1 MRQYMDKATAAEEL
15 QVKSAFIS
23 RVFREIHEL
32 TGNGKRYGPYT
43 FRGSGK
49 SEQIRSAALTDYMKY
64 REALN
69 DENMGKFVPDFDVR
83 AAEIELGISNAEI
96 VKVDAQEVANLVFAK
111 IAATISGAVSK

>member
-1 MRQYMDKATAAEEL
+1 MRQYMDKATSAEEL
-15 QVKSAFIS
+15 QVGSTFIS
-23 RVFREIHEL
+23 KVFREIHEL

-83 AAEIELGISNAEI
+83 AAEIELGISNTQVVTAN
-96 VKVDAQEVANLVFAK
+96 AQEVADLVFKK
-111 IAATISGAVSK
+111 IVTAIGGMK

>member
-1 MRQYMDKATAAEEL
+1 MRQYMDKAAAAEEL

-23 RVFREIHEL
+23 RVFKEIHEL

-69 DENMGKFVPDFDVR
+69 DENRAKYVPEFDVR
-83 AAEIELGISNAEI
+83 AAEIELGIGHTQ
-96 VKVDAQEVANLVFAK
+96 VVMVDAQKVADIICAK
-111 IAATISGAVSK
+111 VAAAIGGMK